1 MQLLRLIAW
10 LGYLTWQIVLG
21 SWNVLS
27 AAWRPG
33 PFGTPAIV
41 EYPMRC
47 MTDFE
52 IAMFTSAITITPGT
66 LVVGVCPG
74 DDAAPPS
81 VFVHSLFDNNRS
93 SIVAGLATLEWHL
106 LHGIRWGGMPEEER

>member
-74 DDAAPPS
+74 DDAAPP
-81 VFVHSLFDNNRS
+81 FGLRAFAFRQQPIVHRGWFSDS
-93 SIVAGLATLEWHL
+93 
-106 LHGIRWGGMPEEER
+106 GMASAARNPLGRHA